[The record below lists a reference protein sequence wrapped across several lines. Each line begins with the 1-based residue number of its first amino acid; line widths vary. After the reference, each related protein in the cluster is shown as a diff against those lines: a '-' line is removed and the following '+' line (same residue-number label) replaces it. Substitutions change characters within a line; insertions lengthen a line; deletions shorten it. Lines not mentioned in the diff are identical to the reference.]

1 MDVKLGTQTWTKSGS
16 SESPHTDNTQ
26 TMSVQD
32 REKILGGEDVGAVLN
47 KISDPNYVDPSKA
60 RKVGNNQL
68 DKDAFLKLMLTQ
80 MKYQDPSSPMQSHE
94 MAAQL
99 AQFTSLEQ
107 LSNINTT
114 LAGMKQQQQP
124 QINYQALNFI
134 GKKVS
139 GDSSKLTR
147 TAGDKEHEFHFNL
160 SGDAIKGKVHISD
173 SEGNVIRKI
182 DLGNLKKG
190 ENSLKWNGLA
200 DDGIE
205 ARPGDYI
212 FSIEASTSNGGRVFA
227 KTDFEGKIT
236 GLNYTPSG
244 PVLLVGQQ
252 AIRMADVKRI
262 EEADGSPVNAA
273 NVAAEAPPAELI
285 AKAQDSALKNIVG
298 MPSPQLADKKQKGQG
313 GVPQLP
319 PQTAPK
325 GPLVPESKM
334 NQKAPAVSST
344 QSPISKSVGMSSQA
358 MQKYNDAKAQSSKE
372 NDSKNDPKIQQEG
385 A

>member
-1 MDVKLGTQTWTKSGS
+1 MDVKLGTQTWTKSGA
-16 SESPHTDNTQ
+16 SETPHSELSQ
-26 TMSVQD
+26 TLSVAD
-32 REKILGGEDVGAVLN
+32 RDKALGGEDVGTVLN
-47 KISDPNYVDPSKA
+47 KISDPNYVDPTKA

-114 LAGMKQQQQP
+114 LAGMKKQQEP

-147 TAGDKEHEFHFNL
+147 VTGDKEHDFHFNL
-160 SGDAIKGKVHISD
+160 SADALQGKVHISD
-173 SEGNVIRKI
+173 AEGNVVRKM
-182 DLGNLKKG
+182 DLASLKKG
-190 ENSLKWNGLA
+190 ENSVKWNGLA
-200 DDGIE
+200 DDGLE
-205 ARPGDYI
+205 ARAGDYI
-212 FSIEASTSNGGRVFA
+212 FSIEATASNGGRVFA

-262 EEADGSPVNAA
+262 EESDGNAQKGPNAA
-273 NVAAEAPPAELI
+273 AELPPAELI
-285 AKAQDSALKNIVG
+285 AQAQDSALKNIVG
-298 MPSPQLADKKQKGQG
+298 MPSPQQVGKQKAAG
-313 GVPQLP
+313 GAQVPPGSVPSL
-319 PQTAPK
+319 APK
-325 GPLVPESKM
+325 TPMVPESKM
-334 NQKAPAVSST
+334 NQKNPTVSAT
-344 QSPISKSVGMSSQA
+344 QSPIAKTVGMSSQA
-358 MQKYNDAKAQSSKE
+358 MQKYNDAKAQSTREKE
-372 NDSKNDPKIQQEG
+372 VPNDKEG